1 MSFALTILGS
11 NSALP
16 TSDGFPSAHV
26 LQIHEHFFLIDC
38 GEGTQ
43 IQLRRNKINFNKID
57 SIFIS
62 HLHGD
67 HYFGIFGLL
76 STFSLM
82 GRTKELHIYADSEI
96 RTKIHT
102 IVESETI
109 NFKINFHPLNF
120 KKTDTIFE
128 NNSII
133 IKNFPLQHRINTCG
147 FYFAEKAK
155 KANIIKE
162 YISKFNLS
170 VKEIVKIKNGE
181 DYINPE
187 GEIISN
193 SILTR
198 NPSPPRSYAYCSD
211 TAYLPEIVEIV
222 KNVDILY
229 HEATFEDQDKEL
241 AVKTGHSTASDAA
254 NIAKAADAKKLL
266 LGHFSTRY
274 KNTDKILSQAKSIFE
289 NTFIAKENDNIQ
301 L

>member
-102 IVESETI
+102 IVEPETI

-133 IKNFPLQHRINTCG
+133 IKSFPLQHRINTCG

-162 YISKFNLS
+162 YVSKFNLS
-170 VKEIVKIKNGE
+170 IKEIVKIKNGE

-211 TAYLPEIVEIV
+211 TAYLTEIVEIV

-229 HEATFEDQDKEL
+229 HEATFQNEDKEL

-254 NIAKAADAKKLL
+254 NIAKAADAKKLI

-289 NTFIAKENDNIQ
+289 NTFIAKENNNIQ